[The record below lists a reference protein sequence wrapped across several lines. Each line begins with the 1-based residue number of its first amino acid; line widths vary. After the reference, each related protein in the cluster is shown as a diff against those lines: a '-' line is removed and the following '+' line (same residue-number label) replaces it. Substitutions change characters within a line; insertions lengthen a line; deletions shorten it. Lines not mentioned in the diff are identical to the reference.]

1 MKIKRGDFMK
11 DYLSFL
17 LNRNDTKVLIIF
29 IVFDTLFGILRA
41 LKERK
46 LNSNIGIDGI
56 VRKVAMI
63 FSMCFL
69 SLIDFIMEIDLI
81 SFIPQSLKEIL
92 NLQKVGVS
100 NLFILLFIL
109 FEILSVLKNM
119 TRCKLP
125 IPIKLQ
131 KFLEKLMTEFT
142 KEIENSSD
150 IEEIKEKKEGK

>member
-1 MKIKRGDFMK
+1 MAEYI
-11 DYLSFL
+11 SFL
-17 LNRNDTKVLIIF
+17 LNRNDTKILIIF
-29 IVFDTLFGILRA
+29 IVFDTIFGILRA
-41 LKERK
+41 LREKK

-56 VRKVAMI
+56 IRKVAMI

-69 SLIDFIMEIDLI
+69 SLVDYIMEIDLI
-81 SFIPQSLKEIL
+81 SFIPEALKNLL

-109 FEILSVLKNM
+109 FEALSVLKNM

-125 IPIKLQ
+125 IPLKFQ

-142 KEIENSSD
+142 KEIEEN
-150 IEEIKEKKEGK
+150 KKGGD